1 MKKLHH
7 RIVGQDHVLTEI
19 SGMLKTVKADIGDPQ
34 RPLYVGFLVGPTG
47 VGKTELVRVL
57 AEAIQGNADAF
68 CRIDM
73 NTLAQDH
80 YAAAITGAPPGY
92 VGSKEGH
99 SVIDIEKAQG
109 SFSRPGIVLLDEIEK
124 AGPQVVRA
132 LLNVI
137 ETGQL
142 RLTSGAKT
150 IDFRNSLIFMTSNLG
165 AKEVQAYEN
174 RPAYSW
180 RGLHLLS
187 VVFPSQEKKQRT
199 IKQLIDTAMHQH
211 FDPEFINRFD
221 QILLFKRIEK
231 SWLNDL
237 IDIEVDKLNARL
249 ARHHCQI
256 YLNSSARS
264 GLTEA
269 YDPQFG
275 ARSIRRACRQ
285 HLELA
290 VADFLLQPRD
300 KPLRTPLTL
309 KASVIDNRWLIETSN

>member
-1 MKKLHH
+1 MKKLHQ

-57 AEAIQGNADAF
+57 AEAIQGHADAF

-92 VGSKEGH
+92 VGSKEGN

-109 SFSRPGIVLLDEIEK
+109 SYGRPGIVLLDEIEK

-165 AKEVQAYEN
+165 AKEVQAYETRLAHN
-174 RPAYSW
+174 W
-180 RGLHLLS
+180 RRLHPGALFL
-187 VVFPSQEKKQRT
+187 SQEKKQR
-199 IKQLIDTAMHQH
+199 KVKRLIDTAMHQH

-221 QILLFKRIEK
+221 QILLFNRIEE
-231 SWLNDL
+231 SWLDNL
-237 IDIEVDKLNARL
+237 IDIELDKLNARL

-256 YLNSSARS
+256 HLDSSARS
-264 GLTEA
+264 ELTKA

-290 VADFLLQPRD
+290 VADFLLRPTD
-300 KPLRTPLTL
+300 HPINKMIPLNLTV
-309 KASVIDNRWLIETSN
+309 SVIDDRWMIELN